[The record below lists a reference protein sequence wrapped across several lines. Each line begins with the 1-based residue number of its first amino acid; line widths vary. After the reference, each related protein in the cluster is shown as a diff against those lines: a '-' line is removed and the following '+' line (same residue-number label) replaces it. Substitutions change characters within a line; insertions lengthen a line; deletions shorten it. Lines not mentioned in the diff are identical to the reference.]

1 MDINREMM
9 CISRIAFETGIADK
23 AQALGCLAQLAEK
36 TGVVKDREEILRD
49 LIAREAEFST
59 GFGDR
64 FAIPHAKSNA
74 VQFPALFVVHLDKA
88 VEWESI
94 DDQPVEMLIGIMVP
108 KENEGNLHLQIL
120 SKLSGNLI
128 EDSFKAALMEA
139 ETKAEIYTIMQNAL
153 ENEEE
158 TK

>member
-9 CISRIAFETGIADK
+9 CTERIAFQDGIASK
-23 AQALGCLAQLAEK
+23 SEALGYLAQLAK
-36 TGVVKDREEILRD
+36 TTGVVEDVELILKDLKNREM
-49 LIAREAEFST
+49 EFST

-64 FAIPHAKSNA
+64 FAIPHAKSDT
-74 VQFPALFVVHLDKA
+74 VKFPALFVVRLGNP

-94 DDQPVEMLIGIMVP
+94 DDLPVEVLIGIMVP

-128 EDSFKAALMEA
+128 EESFKSALMDA
-139 ETKAEIYTIMQNAL
+139 QSKTEIYTIMQKAL
-153 ENEEE
+153 KE
-158 TK
+158 